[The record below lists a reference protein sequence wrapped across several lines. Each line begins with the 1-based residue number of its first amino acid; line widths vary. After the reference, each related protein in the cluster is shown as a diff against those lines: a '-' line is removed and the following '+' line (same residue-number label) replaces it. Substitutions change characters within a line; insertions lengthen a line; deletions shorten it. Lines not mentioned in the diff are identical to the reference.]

1 MKKEELKEKLL
12 SLNESDYY
20 SIADLHI
27 HSNESDG
34 RMTPVE
40 IIINA
45 QRKYL
50 KLISVTDHNTI
61 NAYINTNILKE
72 EILVTGVEFDCW
84 YKGVLIHILG
94 YGFDIDNEELK
105 SLYANTKAG
114 CKFNLYRLF
123 KLRNPKEVIE
133 KINNA
138 GGMAVLA
145 HPCCYWS
152 LNLDNMVK
160 ELLDMGL
167 EGIEVYYPYN
177 GLRRIVKFHSRK
189 EVIKIA
195 EKYNL
200 IKTGGSDVHGKKLL

>member
-1 MKKEELKEKLL
+1 MKKEELKNKLL
-12 SLNESDYY
+12 SFNENDYY
-20 SIADLHI
+20 SSVDLHI

-34 RMTPVE
+34 EMTPVE

-61 NAYINTNILKE
+61 DGYLNTNILKDD
-72 EILVTGVEFDCW
+72 ILITGAEFDCL

-105 SLYANTKAG
+105 SLYAKNKSGAKHNI
-114 CKFNLYRLF
+114 CRLF

-133 KINNA
+133 KINKA
-138 GGMAVLA
+138 GGIAVLA
-145 HPCCYWS
+145 HPCCYWAYD
-152 LNLDNMVK
+152 LNKMVK
-160 ELLDMGL
+160 ELVDMGL

-189 EVIKIA
+189 EVTEIA
-195 EKYNL
+195 DKYNL
-200 IKTGGSDVHGKKLL
+200 IKTGGTDTHGRKL